1 MTFCT
6 FQTNTQIPEGI
17 VVKQHNNTIINN
29 TNASEGLIVGIVIKS
44 YQDDENINTF
54 SEVHLGGG
62 VIKAKLTSD
71 WDGYWT
77 PITVFNDGIK
87 PANSNDQY
95 HGYLIPNLP
104 VTPKNSGDLVYIYWR
119 GVV

>member
-1 MTFCT
+1 MS
-6 FQTNTQIPEGI
+6 
-17 VVKQHNNTIINN
+17 HNKITVASQLPDSNGNISLTLNN
-29 TNASEGLIVGIVIKS
+29 LSNVTG
-44 YQDDENINTF
+44 TP
-54 SEVHLGGG
+54 
-62 VIKAKLTSD
+62 SD